1 MNYSENVLAQVQ
13 ANLDNFCVKQRTD
26 FEAISTDLVPV
37 VDYTQ
42 SLLQGGKRF
51 RALFCYWAWRA
62 SLSESSYHQSEQE
75 VNESELAIAGI
86 AASLEMFHAAALV
99 HDDLLDQSDTR
110 RGAPAIHKRFE
121 TLHKEKQWA
130 GAPERFGVAG
140 SVLVGDLMLG
150 WSSEIFGNALLHSP
164 NREIESACRDEFSL
178 MRVEVMAGQYLD
190 VLEENAATTR
200 PVKEGVGRAEK
211 VILYKTAKYSIEAPL
226 RIGAAFAGA
235 DQSTLN
241 VFTQF
246 GIPLGIA
253 FQLRDDILGVFGDPS
268 ITGKPA
274 GDDLREGKRT
284 VLVALTREA
293 LTEQSP
299 SMAASFEELL
309 TSRELDAQQIAFMQ
323 KLIQESGALEK
334 TERMITELADRSL
347 DSLDSSAL
355 EETAKSALKSLALKV
370 INRDA

>member
-13 ANLDNFCVKQRTD
+13 ANLDNFCVKQRSD

-121 TLHKEKQWA
+121 ALHKEKQWA

-323 KLIQESGALEK
+323 KLIQESGALAK

>member
-1 MNYSENVLAQVQ
+1 MNYSTNLLGQVQ
-13 ANLDNFCVKQRTD
+13 ANLDSFCQKQRTD
-26 FEAISTDLVPV
+26 FEAISTDLIPV

-62 SLSESSYHQSEQE
+62 CLNDSSYHQSEQE
-75 VNESELAIAGI
+75 IQDSEQAIAGI

-121 TLHKEKQWA
+121 TLHKEKSWA

-150 WSSEIFGNALLHSP
+150 WSSEIFGNALLQSP

-190 VLEENAATTR
+190 VLEENAAATR
-200 PVKEGVGRAEK
+200 PVSEGVGRAEK

-235 DQSTLN
+235 DPAKLSQ
-241 VFTQF
+241 FTQF

-268 ITGKPA
+268 VTGKPA

-284 VLVALTREA
+284 VLVALTLEA
-293 LTEQSP
+293 LTERSP
-299 SMAASFEELL
+299 SMAESFEELL
-309 TSRELDAQQIAFMQ
+309 TSRELDTHQIAFMQ
-323 KLIQESGALEK
+323 KLIKDSGALEK
-334 TERMITELADRSL
+334 TERMIVELGDRSL
-347 DSLDSSAL
+347 ESLDAANL
-355 EETAKSALKSLALKV
+355 EESAKATLKALALKV
-370 INRDA
+370 ISRDA

>member
-1 MNYSENVLAQVQ
+1 VNYSTNLLGQVQ
-13 ANLDNFCVKQRTD
+13 ANLDTFCQKQRTD
-26 FEAISTDLVPV
+26 FEAISTDLIPV

-62 SLSESSYHQSEQE
+62 CLSDSAYHQSEQE
-75 VNESELAIAGI
+75 IKDSEEAIAGI

-121 TLHKEKQWA
+121 TLHKEKSWA

-190 VLEENAATTR
+190 VLEENAAATR
-200 PVKEGVGRAEK
+200 PVSEGVGRAEK

-235 DQSTLN
+235 DPAKLSQ
-241 VFTQF
+241 FTQF

-268 ITGKPA
+268 VTGKPA

-284 VLVALTREA
+284 VLVALTLEA
-293 LTEQSP
+293 LTERSP
-299 SMAASFEELL
+299 SMAESFEELL
-309 TSRELDAQQIAFMQ
+309 TSRELDTHQIAFMQ
-323 KLIQESGALEK
+323 KLIQDSGALAK
-334 TERMITELADRSL
+334 TERMIVELGDRSL
-347 DSLDSSAL
+347 ESLDAANL
-355 EETAKSALKSLALKV
+355 EESAKATLKALALKV
-370 INRDA
+370 ISRDA

>member
-1 MNYSENVLAQVQ
+1 
-13 ANLDNFCVKQRTD
+13 
-26 FEAISTDLVPV
+26 
-37 VDYTQ
+37 
-42 SLLQGGKRF
+42 
-51 RALFCYWAWRA
+51 
-62 SLSESSYHQSEQE
+62 
-75 VNESELAIAGI
+75 
-86 AASLEMFHAAALV
+86 
-99 HDDLLDQSDTR
+99 
-110 RGAPAIHKRFE
+110 
-121 TLHKEKQWA
+121 
-130 GAPERFGVAG
+130 
-140 SVLVGDLMLG
+140 
-150 WSSEIFGNALLHSP
+150 
-164 NREIESACRDEFSL
+164 

-200 PVKEGVGRAEK
+200 SVKEGVGRAEK

-241 VFTQF
+241 EFTKF

-268 ITGKPA
+268 VTGKPA

-299 SMAASFEELL
+299 SMADSFEELL
-309 TSRELDAQQIAFMQ
+309 TSRELDSQQIAFMQ
-323 KLIQESGALEK
+323 KLIQESGALAK

-347 DSLDSSAL
+347 DSLESSSL

>member
-13 ANLDNFCVKQRTD
+13 TNLDDFCVKQRSD
-26 FEAISTDLVPV
+26 FEAISSDLIPV

-75 VNESELAIAGI
+75 VNDSEQAIAGI

-121 TLHKEKQWA
+121 SLHKEKHWA

-268 ITGKPA
+268 VTGKPA

-293 LTEQSP
+293 LTEKSA
-299 SMAASFEELL
+299 SMANSFEELL

-347 DSLDSSAL
+347 DSLESSNL
-355 EETAKSALKSLALKV
+355 EETAKSALKILALKV

>member
-1 MNYSENVLAQVQ
+1 MKSSELLLTQVQ
-13 ANLDNFCVKQRTD
+13 ENLDVFCQKQRLD
-26 FEAISTDLVPV
+26 FEAISQDLVPV

-51 RALFCYWAWRA
+51 RALFCYWAWRS
-62 SLSESSYHQSEQE
+62 SLSRSLHQQSQQE
-75 VNESELAIAGI
+75 VLESEAAIAGI

-121 TLHKEKQWA
+121 SLHKEKSWA
-130 GAPERFGVAG
+130 GSPERFGVAG

-164 NREIESACRDEFSL
+164 TREIESACRDEFSL

-190 VLEENAATTR
+190 VLEENAAATR
-200 PVKEGVGRAEK
+200 SLAEAVGRAEK

-235 DQSTLN
+235 DQATLN
-241 VFTQF
+241 SFTSF

-253 FQLRDDILGVFGDPS
+253 FQLRDDILGVYGDPS
-268 ITGKPA
+268 VTGKPA

-284 VLVALTREA
+284 VLVALAKQA
-293 LTEQSP
+293 LAERSK
-299 SMAASFEELL
+299 SMSDAFEELL
-309 TSRELDAQQIAFMQ
+309 TSRELENQQIEFMQ
-323 KLIQESGALEK
+323 KLIKESGALDK
-334 TERMITELADRSL
+334 TERMINELADRSL
-347 DSLDSSAL
+347 EALDQAEL
-355 EETAKSALKSLALKV
+355 ESEGKEVLKSLALKV
-370 INRDA
+370 IKRDS

>member
-13 ANLDNFCVKQRTD
+13 TNLDDFCVKQRSD
-26 FEAISTDLVPV
+26 FEAISSDLIPV

-75 VNESELAIAGI
+75 VNDSEQAIAGI

-121 TLHKEKQWA
+121 SLHKEKQWA

-268 ITGKPA
+268 VTGKPA
-274 GDDLREGKRT
+274 GDDPREGKRT

-299 SMAASFEELL
+299 SMANSFEELL

-347 DSLDSSAL
+347 DSLESSNL
-355 EETAKSALKSLALKV
+355 EETAKSALKLLALKV

>member
-1 MNYSENVLAQVQ
+1 VKSSELLLTQVQ
-13 ANLDNFCVKQRTD
+13 ENLDTFCQKQRSD
-26 FEAISTDLVPV
+26 FEAISSDLVPV
-37 VDYTQ
+37 VDFTQ

-62 SLSESSYHQSEQE
+62 ALSQSIHRQSETEVLASES
-75 VNESELAIAGI
+75 AIAGI

-121 TLHKEKQWA
+121 SLHSEKGWA
-130 GAPERFGVAG
+130 GSHERFGVAG

-190 VLEENAATTR
+190 VLEENAAATR
-200 PVKEGVGRAEK
+200 SLAEAVGRAEK

-235 DQSTLN
+235 DQATLN
-241 VFTQF
+241 SFTSF

-268 ITGKPA
+268 VTGKPA

-284 VLVALTREA
+284 VLVALTKQALASRSESMSEA
-293 LTEQSP
+293 
-299 SMAASFEELL
+299 FEELL
-309 TSRELDAQQIAFMQ
+309 TSRELESQQIGFMQ
-323 KLIQESGALEK
+323 KLIEESGALDK
-334 TERMITELADRSL
+334 TERMINELADRSL
-347 DSLDSSAL
+347 EALAEAELDP
-355 EETAKSALKSLALKV
+355 EAKEVLRSLALKV
-370 INRDA
+370 INRNS

>member
-1 MNYSENVLAQVQ
+1 MNYSENVLAQIQ
-13 ANLDNFCVKQRTD
+13 TNLDDFCVKQRSD
-26 FEAISTDLVPV
+26 FEAISSDLIPV

-75 VNESELAIAGI
+75 VNDSEQAIAGI

-121 TLHKEKQWA
+121 SLHKEKQWA

-268 ITGKPA
+268 VTGKPA

-299 SMAASFEELL
+299 SMANSFEELL

-347 DSLDSSAL
+347 DSLESSNL
-355 EETAKSALKSLALKV
+355 EETAKSALKLLALKV

>member
-1 MNYSENVLAQVQ
+1 MNYSENVLNQVQ
-13 ANLDNFCVKQRTD
+13 VNLDNFCSKQRSD
-26 FEAISTDLVPV
+26 FEAISSDLVPV

-75 VNESELAIAGI
+75 INESEQAIAGI

-110 RGAPAIHKRFE
+110 RGAPSIHKRFE
-121 TLHKEKQWA
+121 SLHKEKQWA

-200 PVKEGVGRAEK
+200 SVKEGVGRAEK

-241 VFTQF
+241 EFTKF

-268 ITGKPA
+268 VTGKPA

-299 SMAASFEELL
+299 SMADSFEELL
-309 TSRELDAQQIAFMQ
+309 TSRELDSQQIAFMQ
-323 KLIQESGALEK
+323 KLIQESGALAK

-347 DSLDSSAL
+347 DSLDSSNL
-355 EETAKSALKSLALKV
+355 EETAKSALESLALKV

>member
-1 MNYSENVLAQVQ
+1 
-13 ANLDNFCVKQRTD
+13 
-26 FEAISTDLVPV
+26 
-37 VDYTQ
+37 
-42 SLLQGGKRF
+42 
-51 RALFCYWAWRA
+51 
-62 SLSESSYHQSEQE
+62 
-75 VNESELAIAGI
+75 
-86 AASLEMFHAAALV
+86 
-99 HDDLLDQSDTR
+99 
-110 RGAPAIHKRFE
+110 
-121 TLHKEKQWA
+121 
-130 GAPERFGVAG
+130 
-140 SVLVGDLMLG
+140 
-150 WSSEIFGNALLHSP
+150 
-164 NREIESACRDEFSL
+164 

-200 PVKEGVGRAEK
+200 PVNEGVGRAEK

-323 KLIQESGALEK
+323 KLIQESGALAK

>member
-1 MNYSENVLAQVQ
+1 MKSSELVLAQVQ
-13 ANLDNFCVKQRTD
+13 ENLDSFCHKQRSD

-51 RALFCYWAWRA
+51 RALFCYWAWRSA
-62 SLSESSYHQSEQE
+62 LSQSLHQQSQTE
-75 VNESELAIAGI
+75 VAESEAAIAGI

-110 RGAPAIHKRFE
+110 RGAPSIHKRFE
-121 TLHKEKQWA
+121 TLHDEKKWA
-130 GAPERFGVAG
+130 GSPERFGVAG

-164 NREIESACRDEFSL
+164 TREIESACRDEFSL

-190 VLEENAATTR
+190 VLEENAAATR
-200 PVKEGVGRAEK
+200 SLSEAVGRAEK

-235 DQSTLN
+235 DQATLN
-241 VFTQF
+241 SFTSF

-268 ITGKPA
+268 VTGKPA

-284 VLVALTREA
+284 VLVALTK
-293 LTEQSP
+293 QSLAARST
-299 SMAASFEELL
+299 SMSDAFEELL
-309 TSRELDAQQIAFMQ
+309 TSRDLETQQIEFMQ
-323 KLIQESGALEK
+323 QLIKESGALDK
-334 TERMITELADRSL
+334 TERMINELADRSL
-347 DSLDSSAL
+347 EALDEASLDS
-355 EETAKSALKSLALKV
+355 EAKEVLRSLALKV
-370 INRDA
+370 INRDS